1 MNYLV
6 SPPSIDSLVVEK
18 LRQER
23 VRQDR
28 ESERKKGKAM
38 EDLQDEDPA
47 VWKKIQ
53 TFEKRIQG
61 VALVR
66 GTRKR
71 IL

>member
-28 ESERKKGKAM
+28 ESERKKRKAM
-38 EDLQDEDPA
+38 GDLHDEEPA
-47 VWKKIQ
+47 GSPV

-61 VALVR
+61 FALVR
-66 GTRKR
+66 GTSKR